1 MLLMRKYYY
10 MQLLEIKKDFNV
22 LIDNKLFFDQLVKKK
37 QELQEKLLKMSR
49 KDDYATRSLLNYLC
63 HQNIINSLA

>member
-37 QELQEKLLKMSR
+37 QDLHEKLLKMSR
-49 KDDYATRSLLNYLC
+49 KDDYALGSLLNYLC
-63 HQNIINSLA
+63 HQNIISSLA

>member
-37 QELQEKLLKMSR
+37 QDLHEKLLKMSR
-49 KDDYATRSLLNYLC
+49 KDDYATGSLLNYFC